1 MEFQTWHGLCIED
14 CRHLYNA
21 LPRAALTAK
30 GMIMNS
36 RKIENLL
43 ALLGA
48 LIVLFSVSVAAN
60 SALAADS
67 AAIDANLKI
76 EVSTIN

>member
-1 MEFQTWHGLCIED
+1 
-14 CRHLYNA
+14 
-21 LPRAALTAK
+21 
-30 GMIMNS
+30 MIMNS